1 MDRREFLKSTG
12 GAAAAAAA
20 AATAGAAEANVT
32 AHAGHDHPSEGR
44 LLRLAMNWPDD
55 GKGFGDS
62 GRRLARRI
70 EAATGS
76 RFRIEIL
83 ETSKTGIEAIAAGE
97 ADLYHATEHQHT
109 GLHPAFAYFAG
120 LPSEQSLTAAD
131 LNSWL
136 LAAHG
141 QDLWDELAG
150 RFGVKAFLAGH
161 TGPVALWSKVRL
173 DGLSDVA
180 GKKIHM
186 MGLAAGALRGLGA
199 EPVAMTAESL
209 KPALASG
216 DLLAAEYGGII
227 AAMSAG
233 LPEAAPKAYATPLN
247 SRGTAMSFGVSRVLW
262 VSLSDADKAAFAAAA
277 REELE
282 VTIAEERGHREPI
295 GIALHAR
302 FGAGPAALG
311 AELRDAMVRVGG
323 AVVAHAAGYD
333 ALSAKINASYM
344 AFAATADRAIV

>member
-20 AATAGAAEANVT
+20 ATAGVAEAKE
-32 AHAGHDHPSEGR
+32 ALQSGQDHPAGGR

-76 RFRIEIL
+76 RYRIEIR

-97 ADLYHATEHQHT
+97 ADLYHATEHQHV
-109 GLHPAFAYFAG
+109 GLHPAFSYFAG

-161 TGPVALWSKVRL
+161 TGPVALWSKHPL
-173 DGLSDVA
+173 ENLSDVA
-180 GKKIHM
+180 GRKIQV
-186 MGLAAGALRGLGA
+186 MGLAASAVRGIGA
-199 EPVAMTAESL
+199 EPAALAAASL

-216 DLLAAEYGGII
+216 EILAAEYGGII

-233 LPEAAPKAYATPLN
+233 LPEAAPRAYATPLT
-247 SRGTAMSFGVSRVLW
+247 SRGTAMSLGMSRALW
-262 VSLSDADKAAFAAAA
+262 DSLPDADKAAFSAAA
-277 REELE
+277 REEFD

-295 GIALHAR
+295 GMALRAR

-311 AELRDAMVRVGG
+311 AELRDAMARVGG

-333 ALSAKINASYM
+333 TLAGRINASYM
-344 AFAATADRAIV
+344 AFGALATGATA